1 MSIDNEEVR
10 ASQVARLKRIRAAR
24 DETAAQAALSAL
36 TDMAAKLGVGVNNSN
51 AEENMVTIFVK
62 SYIDGSRSVPVLI
75 QV

>member
-51 AEENMVTIFVK
+51 AEENMVTIFLK
-62 SYIDGSRSVPVLI
+62 S
-75 QV
+75 

>member
-75 QV
+75 

>member
-51 AEENMVTIFVK
+51 AEENMVTVFVK
-62 SYIDGSRSVPVLI
+62 SYTDSSRSVPVLI
-75 QV
+75 

>member
-62 SYIDGSRSVPVLI
+62 S
-75 QV
+75 